1 MHFLLSHSKS
11 KVGEEYDNLQ
21 KAIGNIFTH
30 SKGMTDSYLSINS
43 LYRNTVENALTA
55 VDAAPLL
62 VATTEF
68 NKDLSSATKRFCECL
83 TDLQSMC
90 TVMEP
95 VIKSSPEAGLPLMTN
110 FYSSF
115 SRQLCTFYADLSAA
129 SSLNGKLFQKGA
141 LDIVSKQSSL
151 PTLETTK
158 LQNETLAS
166 SEKDAPSSTTL
177 EPSASP
183 SKSAGADSGSSRFD
197 VVEATQGNNAKER
210 KASAALEDLLE
221 DDSHSLFISSP
232 LVEPHHHEYSSNE
245 GVKRR
250 VKKKRILKAKI
261 SDSVSHS
268 VSSERT
274 HHGALQADVLPIFLP
289 VVSSIE
295 DALGNTVRSKRP
307 DTFSFLHQIFAKSPD
322 LQYYLEFPKRKTVV
336 DWVVDQYITIPSS
349 SLSQLAQE
357 VLPPTIPQEYEAE
370 DEVKFG
376 CFQGVDGPISLF
388 FCENKSGIEKVNSG
402 SSEEGN
408 EEIATLSSPIPSCAW
423 RQISRVRDPS
433 VRMYSMFMFL
443 EGPAPRGSFAVVH
456 DVIWLKGGRK
466 EEIVHVVEEV
476 KKDGNSPKLPTES
489 SSPRFALVSVY
500 TSGTLH
506 SSCSNS
512 PASSLVRRVRRENA
526 IKEYKEI
533 SEAQVRVETSPRMIG
548 SSYTALLSSGGVR
561 RTSATLDRASFVQDQ
576 EVPLKPPSSIL
587 TPHHSLP
594 FSPVS
599 VQLASLDHPPPIED
613 AGGTA
618 SLGAA
623 VDMVA
628 KGVASVLTAPLTIG
642 KAFVELTGVNESGQR
657 YLEES
662 LRRCFPD
669 LYDQVILNA
678 TSCVYT
684 TRGGGSALGVAG
696 SFYVLPRCV
705 CFLSSA
711 FVEGERKNDISDGGR
726 VAPIQLEY
734 EDIKEVKKCRV
745 DRTEAI
751 EVSSH
756 IGEGFTLS
764 HLRDRNATYSIFV
777 EKWLEI

>member
-11 KVGEEYDNLQ
+11 KVGEECDNLQ
-21 KAIGNIFTH
+21 RAIGNIFTH
-30 SKGMTDSYLSINS
+30 SKGVVDGYLSINS
-43 LYRNTVENALTA
+43 LYRNTVEKALTT

-62 VATTEF
+62 VATTDF
-68 NKDLSSATKRFCECL
+68 HKDLTSATQRFCECL

-110 FYSSF
+110 LYASF

-141 LDIVSKQSSL
+141 LDIVSKQST
-151 PTLETTK
+151 PPA
-158 LQNETLAS
+158 LQTAELQSEEVAS
-166 SEKDAPSSTTL
+166 SEKDAPTSTTL
-177 EPSASP
+177 ESSASP
-183 SKSAGADSGSSRFD
+183 SKSVGAGSGPSRIG
-197 VVEATQGNNAKER
+197 VVDGTQGSNAKGN
-210 KASAALEDLLE
+210 KMLIPSEDLLDE
-221 DDSHSLFISSP
+221 DSHSP
-232 LVEPHHHEYSSNE
+232 LEEAQNHDDSSNE

-250 VKKKRILKAKI
+250 VKKKRVLKAKN
-261 SDSVSHS
+261 SASVSHS
-268 VSSERT
+268 VSSSGT
-274 HHGALQADVLPIFLP
+274 HLGALQADALPIFLP
-289 VVSSIE
+289 VVSTIE
-295 DALGNTVRSKRP
+295 EALGNTVRSKRP
-307 DTFSFLHQIFAKSPD
+307 DTFSFLHQIFSKSPD
-322 LQYYLEFPKRKTVV
+322 LQYYLQFPMGKTVV

-349 SLSQLAQE
+349 SLSQLAHD
-357 VLPPTIPQEYEAE
+357 VLPPTMPQEYEAE

-376 CFQGVDGPISLF
+376 SFQGVDGPLSLLF
-388 FCENKSGIEKVNSG
+388 RGNKNKTDKESSGHSRERSG
-402 SSEEGN
+402 
-408 EEIATLSSPIPSCAW
+408 EIATLSSPIPSCAW

-443 EGPAPRGSFAVVH
+443 EGPAPRGRFVVVH
-456 DVIWLKGGRK
+456 EVLWLKGGRK
-466 EEIVHVVEEV
+466 EEVVHVVEEV
-476 KKDGNSPKLPTES
+476 KKDLNSPKLTTET

-500 TSGTLH
+500 TSGAVH

-512 PASSLVRRVRRENA
+512 AASSLVKRVRRENA
-526 IKEYKEI
+526 IQEYKEI
-533 SEAQVRVETSPRMIG
+533 SEAEVRVETSPRMIG

-561 RTSATLDRASFVQDQ
+561 RAASPLDRLSPVQEPEASLTSQ
-576 EVPLKPPSSIL
+576 SSHFS
-587 TPHHSLP
+587 PHQSLP

-599 VQLASLDHPPPIED
+599 VQLASLDHPPLSED
-613 AGGTA
+613 SGGTA
-618 SLGAA
+618 FIGAA

-628 KGVASVLTAPLTIG
+628 NGVASVLTAPLTIG

-657 YLEES
+657 YLEEN
-662 LRRCFPD
+662 LRRYFPD
-669 LYDQVILNA
+669 LDDQEILNA
-678 TSCVYT
+678 TPCVYT
-684 TRGGGSALGVAG
+684 SESGGNTSAVPG

-711 FVEGERKNDISDGGR
+711 FAGGEGKNGISDSGK

-745 DRTEAI
+745 DRSEAI
-751 EVSSH
+751 DVASH